1 MYIVAKKTHF
11 AEVWYLDVHS
21 SPKSCAEVGGAC
33 QDVAQVLVPHEL
45 MVILLDKIL
54 HLHA

>member
-1 MYIVAKKTHF
+1 MHF